1 MRRKTNNSTRSI
13 SPLAQQSYNV
23 QHWCQE
29 GVDLRSGHTA
39 RPEGGRLRGHQ
50 PEDRRSLAGGGHV
63 IAISHGVLELHI
75 HLQQDAEDAV
85 GFLRGS
91 RVPALLRGVVRSD
104 DMNVFMRVAHV
115 DRWHRKNE
123 PLPYPVLVQH
133 WERRT
138 PEDAQRLFRRGTE
151 KGGGVQNTSKAEVG
165 LVRPVVQHAFGVN
178 IDWCSW
184 RHSFEQTR

>member
-1 MRRKTNNSTRSI
+1 MCIRDS
-13 SPLAQQSYNV
+13 
-23 QHWCQE
+23 
-29 GVDLRSGHTA
+29 
-39 RPEGGRLRGHQ
+39 
-50 PEDRRSLAGGGHV
+50 
-63 IAISHGVLELHI
+63 I

-91 RVPALLRGVVRSD
+91 RVRALLWDVLRSD

-115 DRWHRKNE
+115 DRCHRKNE

-138 PEDAQRLFRRGTE
+138 PAQRLFRRGTE